1 MSIVQLVLNQ
11 KEIIKIMK
19 NTIIALAAAGF
30 ITFGASAQAGDAAA
44 GKTTFA
50 TCVGCHGA
58 NAEGGVGPKLA
69 GQSAVDIVSKLNDYK
84 AGKQVGPMTSMMA
97 PMAAGLSDADIANIA
112 AYTASL

>member
-1 MSIVQLVLNQ
+1 
-11 KEIIKIMK
+11 MK
-19 NTIIALAAAGF
+19 NTIIALAAAGLV
-30 ITFGASAQAGDAAA
+30 TFGAATQAGDVEA
-44 GKTTFA
+44 GKAAYA

-58 NAEGGVGPKLA
+58 NAEGGVGPKLS
-69 GQSAVDIVSKLNDYK
+69 GQAAADIINKLNDYK